1 MPFPATLCQMKRVL
15 IFALFLCPTIVAAH
29 AGSQGLILLL
39 PTGIYITAGGIAV
52 IATIA
57 ITAALNHAQLSRL
70 FTPANITT
78 LRHPHTL
85 IPSLASTAIFAALIW
100 IGLFGPTDPLANLM
114 SLTTWTVFWVLFVI
128 LCGKFGNLWAWLN
141 PWSGLYTLLMQDA
154 PPPAKLPTWLGVW
167 PAALLLLAFNCFG
180 ISNPAATDPIQL
192 AILGSLYW
200 IATFL
205 LMVIFGR
212 DWLHTGEFL
221 TVFLTLMAKISPF
234 KRTEHINFGMPGWRI
249 ATAPI
254 PSISLAIFAL
264 ILLGTGTFDGF
275 NETFYWLAQLGINP
289 LEFPGRS
296 AIIPQTIAGLIT
308 ANLVLILL
316 FFLCVRIT
324 APREYA
330 SDLFLRQSLTILPIA
345 FVYHFAHFLPSLLVD
360 SQYTLKALSDPWQS
374 GADYLGLGQFYVT
387 TGFFN
392 TLATQRVIFLTQAG
406 AIVLGHILAILLSH
420 RIAADYFPTRRGVLL
435 SQIPLS
441 IFMIAYTVLG
451 LWLLA
456 TPKGA

>member
-1 MPFPATLCQMKRVL
+1 MKR
-15 IFALFLCPTIVAAH
+15 ALTFLFILFPTFVAAH

-57 ITAALNHAQLSRL
+57 ITAVLNHAQ
-70 FTPANITT
+70 FTRMFSPAT
-78 LRHPHTL
+78 LINARPASTL
-85 IPSLASTAIFAALIW
+85 IPSLASTVLFAALIW
-100 IGLFGPTDPLANLM
+100 VGLFGPTDPLANLM
-114 SLTTWTVFWVLFVI
+114 SLTTWTVFWVAFVI
-128 LCGKFGNLWAWLN
+128 LCGKFGNLWTWLN

-154 PPPAKLPTWLGVW
+154 QPPATLPRWIGYW
-167 PAALLLLAFNCFG
+167 PAVLLLLAFNCFG

-200 IATFL
+200 IFTFL
-205 LMVIFGR
+205 MMIIFGR
-212 DWLHTGEFL
+212 DWLQTGEFL
-221 TVFLTLMAKISPF
+221 TVFLTLIAKISPF
-234 KRTEHINFGMPGWRI
+234 ERTDQIRFGLPGWRI
-249 ATAPI
+249 ASAPK
-254 PSISLAIFAL
+254 PQLSLAIFAL
-264 ILLGTGTFDGF
+264 TLLGTGTFDGF
-275 NETFYWLAQLGINP
+275 NETFFWLAQLGINP

-296 AIIPQTIAGLIT
+296 AIIPQTITGLIA
-308 ANLVLILL
+308 ANLILILL

-324 APREYA
+324 APRDYTT
-330 SDLFLRQSLTILPIA
+330 DLFLRQSLTILPIA

-360 SQYTLKALSDPWQS
+360 SQYTLKALSDPWQN

-406 AIVLGHILAILLSH
+406 AIVIGHILAILLSH
-420 RIAADYFPTRRGVLL
+420 RIAADYFPTRRGVLI

-441 IFMIAYTVLG
+441 VFMIAYTVLG